1 MNESIFIASIKQ
13 DASIHLWNDEEMEFL
28 VLCSNGIIYLLHSP
42 HPYFCFI
49 AIKSVALEDQFI
61 KLTSL
66 LIPSWMKIIFPCTN
80 SFNLISFSSSSKN
93 FYLFFIFINVPGVCF
108 ILPKLIYKC
117 KANSREF
124 YKLIHILIK

>member
-66 LIPSWMKIIFPCTN
+66 LIPSWMKIILPCTN
-80 SFNLISFSSSSKN
+80 SFNLIPFSSSRNIYS
-93 FYLFFIFINVPGVCF
+93 FLILLLWMCHMSILFFLNKVQV
-108 ILPKLIYKC
+108 
-117 KANSREF
+117 
-124 YKLIHILIK
+124 